1 MPKVLFND
9 FHSYNDDR
17 IFYHQAKALR
27 DNGYE
32 VKICSLYADYKG
44 IIDGI
49 EIESYAVLE
58 ESIEKKT
65 ETFRKVKLFSL
76 ILLSVPNLWP

>member
-1 MPKVLFND
+1 MMTVF
-9 FHSYNDDR
+9 
-17 IFYHQAKALR
+17 FYHQAKALR

-44 IIDGI
+44 TIDGI

-58 ESIEKKT
+58 ESVEKKT
-65 ETFRKVKLFSL
+65 VTFQTVCEAFKPDTIICSN
-76 ILLSVPNLWP
+76 LSQ